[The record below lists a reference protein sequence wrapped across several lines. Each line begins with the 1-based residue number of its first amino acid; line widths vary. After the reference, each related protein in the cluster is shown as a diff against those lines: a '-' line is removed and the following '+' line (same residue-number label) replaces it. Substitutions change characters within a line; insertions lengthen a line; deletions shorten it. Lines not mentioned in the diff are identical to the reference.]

1 MHCRLLKL
9 SLVVSL
15 LFAAQHAAAVE
26 PFKVRDIR
34 VEGIQRTEAGTVFGY
49 LPVRVGDTFN
59 DEKGVQA
66 IKSLFATGFFKD
78 VKLEVEGDVLVVIVE
93 ERPAIASIEFSGT
106 KEFDKEALKKALKE
120 IGVAE
125 ARIFDKSAIERAE
138 QELKRQYLSRG
149 LYSAEVSTTIT
160 PLERNRV
167 AVSFSVVEGVA
178 AKIRQINIVGNK
190 AYKESDLLDLLNLR
204 TPGWLT
210 WYTKADQYSKQKL
223 AGDLESLK
231 SYYLNR
237 GYLEFQIEST
247 QVSITPDKKD
257 IFLTIN
263 IREGERYTVK
273 DIRMEGE
280 TFGKKDE
287 LLKLVLLKSG
297 DIFSSE
303 KLTESTKQIN
313 DRLGNYGYAFANA
326 NAQPEVDR
334 EKKEVTFTIF
344 VDPGRRAYV
353 RKINIAGNTRT
364 RDEVI
369 RREFRQMESAWY
381 DADKIKMSRD
391 RVDRLGY
398 FKQVNIETPEVP
410 GTSDQVDVNIGVE
423 EKPTGNILLGAG
435 FSSSEKIVL
444 SASVQQDNV
453 FGSGKTVGVAVNTS
467 RTSRTISV
475 SQTDPY
481 FTPDGVSRSYDLYSR
496 RFQPYSTSVSGDY
509 RITSNGGNIRFGVP
523 FTELDT
529 VFFGFGFENTNLE
542 TYANDG
548 IHVNSPLRYV
558 DYVNRFGK
566 TSTAFPATVGWAR
579 DSRDSAIAPSRG
591 RVQRANFVLAL
602 PFGDVKYGTISY
614 QDQYFYPLSRK
625 FTLAFNGDVSMGHGY
640 SGQTLPVFKNYY
652 AGGIGSVR
660 GYQSASLGPRDTL
673 TTGSQY
679 IGGATRVIGNIE
691 FLFPF
696 PGSGNDRTL
705 RMFTFLDAG
714 NVFEEGRK
722 IEFNKLKYSGGI
734 GLSWISPVGP
744 LKLSFAKPIRPD
756 PTDLLQKFQ
765 FQLGAGF

>member
-1 MHCRLLKL
+1 M
-9 SLVVSL
+9 
-15 LFAAQHAAAVE
+15 LF
-26 PFKVRDIR
+26 R
-34 VEGIQRTEAGTVFGY
+34 
-49 LPVRVGDTFN
+49 
-59 DEKGVQA
+59 
-66 IKSLFATGFFKD
+66 S
-78 VKLEVEGDVLVVIVE
+78 
-93 ERPAIASIEFSGT
+93 
-106 KEFDKEALKKALKE
+106 
-120 IGVAE
+120 
-125 ARIFDKSAIERAE
+125 
-138 QELKRQYLSRG
+138 SRG
-149 LYSAEVSTTIT
+149 LYSAEVTTTIT

-467 RTSRTISV
+467 KTSRTISV

-548 IHVNSPLRYV
+548 IHVN
-558 DYVNRFGK
+558 K
-566 TSTAFPATVGWAR
+566 
-579 DSRDSAIAPSRG
+579 IG
-591 RVQRANFVLAL
+591 RAHV
-602 PFGDVKYGTISY
+602 
-614 QDQYFYPLSRK
+614 
-625 FTLAFNGDVSMGHGY
+625 
-640 SGQTLPVFKNYY
+640 
-652 AGGIGSVR
+652 
-660 GYQSASLGPRDTL
+660 
-673 TTGSQY
+673 
-679 IGGATRVIGNIE
+679 
-691 FLFPF
+691 
-696 PGSGNDRTL
+696 
-705 RMFTFLDAG
+705 
-714 NVFEEGRK
+714 
-722 IEFNKLKYSGGI
+722 
-734 GLSWISPVGP
+734 
-744 LKLSFAKPIRPD
+744 
-756 PTDLLQKFQ
+756 
-765 FQLGAGF
+765 